1 MLHSHHAS
9 FKLKYC
15 DEHPIL
21 KTFLLM
27 QMLPSSTVLS
37 PKVAIHFAVFEKLQ
51 SIKLHHGYMSN
62 NYAFVKSQNNDNLIL
77 ANYDIQKYKFLNN
90 GLFNNTQI
98 LYRNIKAHVLN
109 DTYSLQHNIKS
120 FSCHACDGADRAG
133 VALDG
138 NFQMKRKNNKRIV
151 ENNEEYPSI
160 LSATADV
167 THTFGKNEEVEKFE
181 YEVDDNKEEV
191 CGLDEID
198 NSFKAN
204 GNHDRKKNSG
214 RFDELGLFS
223 MNCARHGIPMRL
235 YDIYG
240 GEGRKYPLAC
250 INHLVS
256 TLDSNQKVLIMYDII
271 CLCKEK
277 LESCIPQLKTKDP
290 LYLVTVFHAYA
301 HSMHCQV
308 AFHPRVIDGS
318 GHTDGEGVER
328 FWSICNR
335 FSGVTRSMSKYN
347 RQALITDVV
356 SFFRSNK
363 MLEIPGQIA
372 LKFRKSLKKICDLNI
387 TNQEFTK
394 LQQQWKEHVA
404 ALSTPATPSG
414 IKEMLDRAEKQERTA
429 NKSTYIRL
437 AAQYLQL
444 TQKMKDNDQK
454 NIFNSRLIS
463 QSNALAK
470 KIRALADKCGF
481 SIITSFDHHYFTG
494 HSEEVRE
501 VRYSALNDFFKHII
515 FSIIIREARLAQP
528 GTSGTATA
536 ARIIISLE
544 SSKKNAETV
553 IGLINNFVDTYYP
566 DLPDLEKEKMKKKSL
581 GREIEEVKKSAKE
594 NNLNLVSP
602 LNNWHILKRNVEEVA
617 MLIDEAKRI
626 LANYRAE
633 FESLQQAISSAPTYF
648 IQTRFLE
655 VGYRYNVATSLLSEI
670 AKAQPPCIH
679 HQKQNQF
686 RKDYVVKFPIDVIAP
701 QEIGSFDYPDDV
713 DFTEG
718 GEPNPEEQTQFTIDE
733 FLD

>member
-1 MLHSHHAS
+1 MENTEIRAKRKVKEEMRKKRRAGNKEYSMEEAQIRASQRHKEQIKKRMKPKQQNSANQPSAPSPQVVDSSHNIAEFHDDDVDIHDFDCGYDYCDTGSPSQPNETIREYALAIAGIINNKNRKDFWGTMSVDVKNWFSKSFELNGHPNPCLVAPNTSILGTYACNCADAKDFAVYCYMLHSHTS

-15 DEHPIL
+15 DEHPIM
-21 KTFLLM
+21 KTLLLM
-27 QMLPSSTVLS
+27 QMLPSSTVS

-51 SIKLHHGYMSN
+51 SLKLHGYMS
-62 NYAFVKSQNNDNLIL
+62 NYAFVKSQNKDNLIL
-77 ANYDIQKYKFLNN
+77 ADYDIQKFKFLNN

-98 LYRNIKAHVLN
+98 LYRNIKSHVLN
-109 DTYSLQHNIKS
+109 DTYSLQYNIKS
-120 FSCHACDGADRAG
+120 FNCHACDGADRVG

-138 NFQMKRKNNKRIV
+138 NFQMKRKNNKRII
-151 ENNEEYPSI
+151 ENSEEYPSI
-160 LSATADV
+160 LSVTADV
-167 THTFGKNEEVEKFE
+167 THTFGKNEEVEKYE

-204 GNHDRKKNSG
+204 GNHDRKKNSD

-250 INHLVS
+250 INRLIS

-335 FSGVTRSMSKYN
+335 FSGVTRNMSKYN
-347 RQALITDVV
+347 RQALIADVV
-356 SFFRSNK
+356 FFFRSNK

-454 NIFNSRLIS
+454 KISNSRLIS

-528 GTSGTATA
+528 GTSGKFDVYQ
-536 ARIIISLE
+536 IIVAE
-544 SSKKNAETV
+544 S
-553 IGLINNFVDTYYP
+553 
-566 DLPDLEKEKMKKKSL
+566 
-581 GREIEEVKKSAKE
+581 
-594 NNLNLVSP
+594 
-602 LNNWHILKRNVEEVA
+602 
-617 MLIDEAKRI
+617 
-626 LANYRAE
+626 
-633 FESLQQAISSAPTYF
+633 
-648 IQTRFLE
+648 
-655 VGYRYNVATSLLSEI
+655 
-670 AKAQPPCIH
+670 
-679 HQKQNQF
+679 
-686 RKDYVVKFPIDVIAP
+686 
-701 QEIGSFDYPDDV
+701 
-713 DFTEG
+713 
-718 GEPNPEEQTQFTIDE
+718 
-733 FLD
+733 